1 MKTMILTVSAGCAL
15 FWGAIA
21 WLISQSLS
29 VAAAVAIG
37 ALVFSVLGMS
47 LVCSQHR

>member
-21 WLISQSLS
+21 WLITQNLS
-29 VAAAVAIG
+29 VAAAIAVGAFVACAVGI
-37 ALVFSVLGMS
+37 S
-47 LVCSQHR
+47 LQPA